1 MKKYKAVLSE
11 GIDSI
16 PEVERALVT
25 FFKKGKRPS
34 DVLGSFIAAL
44 QTTKSTN
51 KISDKAW
58 NSCIDSYYA
67 LNDDEQSEE

>member
-1 MKKYKAVLSE
+1 MKKYKRVLNE

-44 QTTKSTN
+44 QTTRLTK
-51 KISDKAW
+51 KISSESW
-58 NSCIDSYYA
+58 NKCIDSYYA
-67 LNDDEQSEE
+67 LYDDEQSEE